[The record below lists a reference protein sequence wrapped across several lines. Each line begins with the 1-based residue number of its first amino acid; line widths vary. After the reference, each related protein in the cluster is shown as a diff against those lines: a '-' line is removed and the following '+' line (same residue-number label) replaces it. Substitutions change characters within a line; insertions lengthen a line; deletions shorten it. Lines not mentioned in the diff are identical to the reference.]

1 MIIAGY
7 PAIGKTTYASE
18 RTDVQDTWNEFSH
31 SLGGVMFDTASLG
44 NRIRAFRESRGM
56 TQEEVAGAAG
66 ISVKHVSVLERGIKE
81 PRLSTI
87 VNVAEALKVTPNDL
101 LLAETPNDRLV
112 EMVRTKTSQLPA
124 EKAEKA
130 VTIMNTVLEQIT

>member
-1 MIIAGY
+1 MIITGY

-18 RTDVQDTWNEFSH
+18 RTDLLDTWNEFSH

-56 TQEEVAGAAG
+56 TQEELAGAAG

-112 EMVRTKTSQLPA
+112 EMVRTKISQLPA

>member
-1 MIIAGY
+1 
-7 PAIGKTTYASE
+7 
-18 RTDVQDTWNEFSH
+18 
-31 SLGGVMFDTASLG
+31 MFDTAGLG
-44 NRIRAFRESRGM
+44 NRIRAIRESRGM
-56 TQEEVAGAAG
+56 TQEELAGAAG

-87 VNVAEALKVTPNDL
+87 VSVAVALKVTPNDL

-112 EMVRTKTSQLPA
+112 EMVRTKISQLPA

-130 VTIMNTVLEQIT
+130 VIIMNTVLEQIT

>member
-18 RTDVQDTWNEFSH
+18 RTDVLDTWNEFSH

-56 TQEEVAGAAG
+56 TQEELAGAAG

-87 VNVAEALKVTPNDL
+87 VNVAEAL
-101 LLAETPNDRLV
+101 
-112 EMVRTKTSQLPA
+112 
-124 EKAEKA
+124 
-130 VTIMNTVLEQIT
+130 

>member
-7 PAIGKTTYASE
+7 PAIGKTTYTSE
-18 RTDVQDTWNEFSH
+18 RTDVLDTWNEFSH

-56 TQEEVAGAAG
+56 TQEELAGAAG

-112 EMVRTKTSQLPA
+112 EMVRTKISQLPA